1 MIGFLCFMIS
11 AGYQLQ
17 AGVTPV
23 QKVIQMMEEMKSK
36 AIAEKEKEI
45 KLFKEYMSW
54 CKDTTTDKKHEIIT
68 ATDEIGRLEATI
80 SKSSVAA
87 SELSDKVA
95 AINADIAMW
104 TADKDTATEI
114 RAKEKADY
122 EETNTDYSESID
134 ALGRAIVALSK
145 SQGSVPQAMML
156 LQNIAL
162 EHRVPASAQDLM
174 QTLLGDDAEQPTNPP
189 VAAYESQSGGIV
201 KIMEDLQAKFEEE
214 RAALQK
220 GEMEGAHEFDMLELE
235 LSDQIAFGTK
245 EADAKAAKAN
255 EHKATVA
262 EAKGNLATQKTI
274 KAEAETYLADLTT
287 QCTLKSEAFEGRQ
300 KMRAE
305 ELEAIEKAIEIISGS
320 AVKGSAEKHLPTLV
334 QKSFVHLRSSARS
347 SQQQRAAK
355 LLKARALRI
364 GSDRLS
370 LLAVK
375 VESDPFA
382 KVIDMIK
389 GLITKL
395 KEEAA
400 AEGAHKA
407 WCDEELKNNKL
418 TRDEKT
424 QEVDMLNAK
433 VDEINAAIDK
443 LEADIAS
450 NAAAIAELD
459 KTTKEATEV
468 RQKEKAKNE
477 ETIADAKAALE
488 AVAMALKVL
497 KEFYAKAAGETELL
511 QHKQSPADD
520 APESFSNEAYTGQQG
535 AKKGVVGMLEV
546 IQSDFARLE
555 SDTSTDEA
563 LAAKEYETL
572 MEESAVDRETKRVEN
587 VKMGREVT
595 AKERALASTQK
606 DLKSAQ
612 EELEAAQ
619 AYFDKLKPDCIEEG
633 LSFEERAKMRQEEID
648 SLKEAYDILDGIS
661 DE

>member
-1 MIGFLCFMIS
+1 MKMIGFLCFMIS

-68 ATDEIGRLEATI
+68 ATDEIERLEATI
-80 SKSSVAA
+80 SKNTVAA
-87 SELSDKVA
+87 TELADKVA
-95 AINADIAMW
+95 AIDADIAQW
-104 TADKDTATEI
+104 SSDKDAATEV
-114 RAKEKADY
+114 REKEKADY
-122 EETNTDYSESID
+122 QETNMDYTESID
-134 ALGRAIVALSK
+134 ALGKAIVALSK

-156 LQNIAL
+156 LQQIAT
-162 EHRVPASAQDLM
+162 EHRVPDSAQDLL
-174 QTLLGDDAEQPTNPP
+174 QTLLADDAEQPTNPP
-189 VAAYESQSGGIV
+189 VAGYESQSGGIV

-220 GEMEGAHEFDMLELE
+220 EEMEGAHAFNMLELE
-235 LSDQIAFGTK
+235 LEDQITYGTK
-245 EADAKAAKAN
+245 ERDTKAAKAN

-262 EAKGNLATQKTI
+262 EAKGELATQKTVLS
-274 KAEAETYLADLTT
+274 EAETYLVELTT
-287 QCTLKSEAFEGRQ
+287 QCTLKSEAFEARQ
-300 KMRAE
+300 KTRAE
-305 ELEAIEKAIEIISGS
+305 ELEAIEKAIEIISGE
-320 AVKGSAEKHLPTLV
+320 AVKGGAEKHLPSLV
-334 QKSFVHLRSSARS
+334 QKSFVHLRSSSRS

-382 KVIDMIK
+382 KVINMIK

-400 AEGAHKA
+400 AESAHKA

-418 TRDEKT
+418 TRDEKR
-424 QEVDMLNAK
+424 QEVEMLNAK

-443 LEADIAS
+443 LTADIQS
-450 NAAAIAELD
+450 NEEAMAELD
-459 KTTKEATEV
+459 KTMKEATEV
-468 RQKEKAKNE
+468 RLKEKAKNE

-497 KEFYAKAAGETELL
+497 KEFYAKAAASLL
-511 QHKQSPADD
+511 QHRGPADD

-535 AKKGVVGMLEV
+535 ASKGVVGMLEV

-555 SDTSTDEA
+555 SETSTDEA

-572 MEESAVDRETKRVEN
+572 MDESATDREAKRVEN
-587 VKMGREVT
+587 VKMGRQVT

>member
-23 QKVIQMMEEMKSK
+23 QKVIQMMEE
-36 AIAEKEKEI
+36 I

-68 ATDEIGRLEATI
+68 ATDEIERLEASI
-80 SKSSVAA
+80 MKNEVAA
-87 SELSDKVA
+87 KDLSDKVA
-95 AINADIAMW
+95 AIDADIAMW
-104 TADKDTATEI
+104 TADKDAATEV
-114 RAKEKADY
+114 REKEHADY
-122 EETNTDYSESID
+122 AETNTDYTESID
-134 ALGRAIVALSK
+134 ALGKAIVALSK
-145 SQGSVPQAMML
+145 SQGSIPQAMML
-156 LQNIAL
+156 LQRIATQ
-162 EHRVPASAQDLM
+162 HRVPDSAQDLM
-174 QTLLGDDAEQPTNPP
+174 QTLLADDAEQPTNPP

-201 KIMEDLQAKFEEE
+201 KIMEDLQDKFEEE

-220 GEMEGAHEFDMLELE
+220 EEMEGKHSFDMLELE
-235 LSDQIAFGTK
+235 LEDQIAYGTK
-245 EADAKAAKAN
+245 ERDGKAAKAN
-255 EHKATVA
+255 ELKAAVA
-262 EAKGNLATQKTI
+262 EAKGELATQKTI

-320 AVKGSAEKHLPTLV
+320 AVKGSAEKHLPSLV

-347 SQQQRAAK
+347 SPQQRAAR
-355 LLKARALRI
+355 LLKARGARL

-389 GLITKL
+389 SLITKL

-400 AEGAHKA
+400 AESAHKA
-407 WCDEELKNNKL
+407 WCDEELKQNKL

-424 QEVDMLNAK
+424 QEVSMLNAK
-433 VDEINAAIDK
+433 IDEINAAIDK
-443 LEADIAS
+443 LTADIQA
-450 NAAAIAELD
+450 NEEAMAELD
-459 KTTKEATEV
+459 KTMKEATEV
-468 RQKEKAKNE
+468 RTKEKAKNE

-497 KEFYAKAAGETELL
+497 KEFYAKAAKTELL
-511 QHKQSPADD
+511 QHKGPADD

-535 AKKGVVGMLEV
+535 ASKGVVGMLEV

-555 SDTSTDEA
+555 SETSSDEA
-563 LAAKEYETL
+563 LAA
-572 MEESAVDRETKRVEN
+572 
-587 VKMGREVT
+587 
-595 AKERALASTQK
+595 
-606 DLKSAQ
+606 
-612 EELEAAQ
+612 
-619 AYFDKLKPDCIEEG
+619 
-633 LSFEERAKMRQEEID
+633 
-648 SLKEAYDILDGIS
+648 
-661 DE
+661 